1 MSRSVPS
8 ETTAPP
14 PPLSEPPFVVEDE
27 EEEEEVE
34 PSVLNPKSIY
44 QVEKRRDAGMIAYA
58 NEHYFPTES
67 VRKGKGQNPKRFEDS
82 ISNSGVLGIERKNK
96 YIRKK
101 GLNYVFS
108 PLNT

>member
-1 MSRSVPS
+1 MSTSVHS

-14 PPLSEPPFVVEDE
+14 PPLSDLL
-27 EEEEEVE
+27 
-34 PSVLNPKSIY
+34 SVLNPKSIR
-44 QVEKRRDAGMIAYA
+44 QVEKGRDAGMIAYA
-58 NEHYFPTES
+58 NEHYIPTES

-82 ISNSGVLGIERKNK
+82 ISNSGDVLEAERIIKHR
-96 YIRKK
+96 RKK

>member
-1 MSRSVPS
+1 MSTSVHS

-14 PPLSEPPFVVEDE
+14 PPLSGPPFGVEDE

-44 QVEKRRDAGMIAYA
+44 QVEQKSEAGMIAYA
-58 NEHYFPTES
+58 NKHYIPTDS

-96 YIRKK
+96 SIRKK